1 VSEAARIVDVRQDAR
16 LVIGEGAVLTKTRA
30 AEILGFDGAAD
41 WLEAE
46 GLVSRIAA
54 TRKRKRRGV
63 RVEEIAIVER
73 VVWRRVLRRLEGDD
87 AHAPIG
93 ADIPGSPQDP
103 PQPVKKKRYRLASV

>member
-1 VSEAARIVDVRQDAR
+1 MSEASRIVDVRQDAR
-16 LVIGEGAVLTKTRA
+16 LVVGEGAVLTKTRA
-30 AEILGFDGAAD
+30 AELLGFDGAAE

-54 TRKRKRRGV
+54 TRKRRGQDPLPIV
-63 RVEEIAIVER
+63 VER

-87 AHAPIG
+87 AHVSFG
-93 ADIPGSPQDP
+93 GETPGSPQDP